1 MINDFK
7 NIETIV
13 KSVLRDNKE
22 TRNSDKRLLIEIW
35 KIQGLNLTDEQERMF
50 MKCASPES
58 IRRSRQRIQEMGFYE
73 SYEPVRQARLF
84 EQEKLRKQVSIK
96 I

>member
-13 KSVLRDNKE
+13 KSILRDNKE
-22 TRNSDKRLLIEIW
+22 TRNSDKRLILEVF
-35 KIQGLNLTDEQERMF
+35 KRQGLHLTDEQERMF

-58 IRRSRQRIQEMGFYE
+58 IRRTRQILQARGMYLP
-73 SYEPVRQARLF
+73 YEPVKQARLF
-84 EQEKLRKQVSIK
+84 EQEQLTRELSIIK
-96 I
+96 

>member
-35 KIQGLNLTDEQERMF
+35 KKQGLHLTEEQERMF

-58 IRRSRQRIQEMGFYE
+58 IRRSRQRIQELGFYK

-84 EQEKLRKQVSIK
+84 EQEQLRREFA
-96 I
+96 